1 MPEEVWAEALRDWL
15 ANREPVPAPLPQ
27 GFEARRQQAWIDIEL
42 TLSGLRA
49 S

>member
-15 ANREPVPAPLPQ
+15 ANRQPARAPYPQ
-27 GFEARRQQAWIDIEL
+27 SFETRRKQAWLDIEL
-42 TLSGLRA
+42 TLAGLRA